1 MRNLNYF
8 FFLFEFD
15 ERYSAENEEGRGER
29 EKTAHCARAGRGEKK
44 KKKRLK
50 RDGKIVCV
58 LRVCEP
64 TRPGEQVRINHARIG
79 RVF

>member
-1 MRNLNYF
+1 MNATAQRTK
-8 FFLFEFD
+8 
-15 ERYSAENEEGRGER
+15 RAEER